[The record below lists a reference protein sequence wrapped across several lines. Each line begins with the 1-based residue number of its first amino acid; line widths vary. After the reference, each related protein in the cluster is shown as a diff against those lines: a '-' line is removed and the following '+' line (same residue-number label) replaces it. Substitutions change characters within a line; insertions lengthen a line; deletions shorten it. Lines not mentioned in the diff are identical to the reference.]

1 MVKYG
6 KVWYNKYM
14 KITITIPN
22 EVYDKLER
30 DRGMVPRS
38 TWLQRLIMGNKK
50 EAKEEKGSK
59 EEVLDKLVKS
69 GVVKKGAKELPS
81 QGDGEFKTYFKER
94 KGGKQG

>member
-50 EAKEEKGSK
+50 EAKEVKGSK

-69 GVVKKGAKELPS
+69 GVVKKGAKELSS
-81 QGDGEFKTYFKER
+81 QEIGGFRTYFK
-94 KGGKQG
+94 

>member
-30 DRGMVPRS
+30 DRGIVPRS

-81 QGDGEFKTYFKER
+81 QEVEGFKTYFK
-94 KGGKQG
+94 